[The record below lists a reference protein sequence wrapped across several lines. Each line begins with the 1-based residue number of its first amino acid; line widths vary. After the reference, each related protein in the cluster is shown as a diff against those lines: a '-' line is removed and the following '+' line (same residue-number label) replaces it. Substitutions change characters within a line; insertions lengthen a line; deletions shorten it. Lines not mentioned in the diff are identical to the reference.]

1 MTFRKII
8 PAAAA
13 LALLAAPATLGHET
27 EDQPAYEKA
36 GKGTRWLEAESGARI
51 KMLVEE
57 ANLGGGELEIAE
69 IVFPAGRGP
78 GGGHLHQSIEIFY
91 ILSGTFE
98 HTVNGEAHTLTPGM
112 IGIVRPGD
120 TVSHAVLSE
129 QPVRALI
136 FWVPGGEAARLEQRG
151 FTSRPIE

>member
-1 MTFRKII
+1 MILRRII

-13 LALLAAPATLGHET
+13 LALFAVLPATGH

-36 GKGTRWLEAESGARI
+36 SQGTRWLERESGARI
-51 KMLVEE
+51 KMLVEQ
-57 ANLGGGELEIAE
+57 ANLGSGELEIAE

-78 GGGHLHQSIEIFY
+78 GGGHLHESIEIFY

-98 HTVNGEAHTLTPGM
+98 HTVNGDPHTLTPGM

-120 TVSHAVLSE
+120 TVIHTVLSE
-129 QPVRALI
+129 EPVRALI
-136 FWVPGGEAARLEQRG
+136 FWLPGGEADRLEKFG
-151 FTSRPIE
+151 FKSRPIE